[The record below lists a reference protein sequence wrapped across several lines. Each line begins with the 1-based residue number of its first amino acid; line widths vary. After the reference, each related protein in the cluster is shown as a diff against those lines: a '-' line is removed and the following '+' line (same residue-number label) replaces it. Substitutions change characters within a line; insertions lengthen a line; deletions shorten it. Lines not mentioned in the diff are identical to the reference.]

1 MYYWYSLPVTF
12 SQNPNS
18 IPLYH
23 LGTFLK
29 CGWKSYSQRIIHN
42 TYSLLKDLP
51 PFFVEAPNA
60 QWVDILSEVELI
72 FSCVIVIC
80 FLIIHSGQVPKL
92 NEYIAKKIKN
102 NQVFDCTVLSVG
114 TDIIY
119 AGSTYLL
126 SKLIR

>member
-1 MYYWYSLPVTF
+1 MMSA
-12 SQNPNS
+12 QNVR
-18 IPLYH
+18 IYLV
-23 LGTFLK
+23 K
-29 CGWKSYSQRIIHN
+29 RRQRGREGGHKIGKMSRRRLWMAPN

-92 NEYIAKKIKN
+92 NEDIVKKIKN